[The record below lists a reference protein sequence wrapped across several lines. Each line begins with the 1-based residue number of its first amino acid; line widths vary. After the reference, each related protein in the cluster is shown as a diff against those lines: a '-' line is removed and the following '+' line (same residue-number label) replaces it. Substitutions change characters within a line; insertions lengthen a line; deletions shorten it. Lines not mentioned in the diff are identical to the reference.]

1 MKTPEI
7 RLPFGQLAAAQSIAV
22 AIAGVLWVS
31 GILIGGFPREYIL
44 WGLSENAAI
53 WVISLAT
60 LVLFSPGKSR
70 PIATIGTL
78 WSATSFIRFLVALI
92 ASTLLYYVAQFGLR
106 PLMFSFLL
114 TAVFLL
120 IAETKVLANSLA
132 EYSKSTNV

>member
-7 RLPFGQLAAAQSIAV
+7 CLPFGQLGMAQSIAV
-22 AIAGVLWVS
+22 AIGGVLWIS

-44 WGLSENAAI
+44 WGLSEIAAI

-78 WSATSFIRFLVALI
+78 WSAASFGRFIAALGA
-92 ASTLLYYVAQFGLR
+92 ASLLYYVAHFGLR
-106 PLMFSFLL
+106 PLLFSFLL

-120 IAETKVLANSLA
+120 IAETKVIAATLTKTSLNT
-132 EYSKSTNV
+132 K